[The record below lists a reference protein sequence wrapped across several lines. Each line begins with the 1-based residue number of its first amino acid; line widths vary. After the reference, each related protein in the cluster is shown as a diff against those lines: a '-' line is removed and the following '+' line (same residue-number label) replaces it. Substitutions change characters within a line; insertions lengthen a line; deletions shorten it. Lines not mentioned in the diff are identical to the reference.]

1 MGNYA
6 SYYLGL
12 EDFGSNDQIKDLEY
26 EIAHLKNLN
35 KTLNIRFEVD
45 KKEKDELQNAIEELE
60 EIVGGRDEGEVAYL
74 KKENEKYANSVVPSY
89 LKEKDELKEDIE
101 RLEKDNKTFKKR
113 YETQIEENVSIFEEI
128 VALKKEIEELK
139 NSSPPAGHTNYSWR
153 EILGK
158 KPKN

>member
-45 KKEKDELQNAIEELE
+45 KKEKDELQNAIEETE
-60 EIVGGRDEGEVAYL
+60 EEVAYL

-89 LKEKDELKEDIE
+89 LGTIDLLKEDIE

>member
-6 SYYLGL
+6 SYYLIRIVGL
-12 EDFGSNDQIKDLEY
+12 EDKIKDFEY
-26 EIAHLKNLN
+26 EVAHLKYLN

-45 KKEKDELQNAIEELE
+45 KKEKDELQNAIEESE
-60 EIVGGRDEGEVAYL
+60 EEVAYL

-89 LKEKDELKEDIE
+89 MGTIDMLKEDIE

-113 YETQIEENVSIFEEI
+113 YETQIEENVSMFEET

-139 NSSPPAGHTNYSWR
+139 NSPPPAGHTNYSWR
-153 EILGK
+153 EILVK

>member
-45 KKEKDELQNAIEELE
+45 KKEKDELQNAIEETE
-60 EIVGGRDEGEVAYL
+60 EEVAYL

-89 LKEKDELKEDIE
+89 LGTIDLLKEDIE

-113 YETQIEENVSIFEEI
+113 YETQIEENVSIFEET

-139 NSSPPAGHTNYSWR
+139 NSSSPAGHTNYSWR

>member
-6 SYYLGL
+6 SYYLIRIVGL
-12 EDFGSNDQIKDLEY
+12 EDKIKDFEY
-26 EIAHLKNLN
+26 EVAHLKNLN

-45 KKEKDELQNAIEELE
+45 KKEKDELQNAIEESE
-60 EIVGGRDEGEVAYL
+60 EEVASL

-89 LKEKDELKEDIE
+89 MGTIDMLKEDIE
-101 RLEKDNKTFKKR
+101 RLEEESNRFRKR
-113 YETQIEENVSIFEEI
+113 YETLIEENVSMFEET
-128 VALKKEIEELK
+128 VALKKEIQELN

>member
-12 EDFGSNDQIKDLEY
+12 EDFDTKDIIKDL
-26 EIAHLKNLN
+26 
-35 KTLNIRFEVD
+35 
-45 KKEKDELQNAIEELE
+45 KE
-60 EIVGGRDEGEVAYL
+60 EVAHL
-74 KKENEKYANSVVPSY
+74 KKENEKYADSVVPSY
-89 LKEKDELKEDIE
+89 MTTIDMLKEDIE

-113 YETQIEENVSIFEEI
+113 YETQIEENVSIFEET

-153 EILGK
+153 EILGR

>member
-6 SYYLGL
+6 SYYLIRIVGL
-12 EDFGSNDQIKDLEY
+12 EDKIKDFENKV
-26 EIAHLKNLN
+26 AHLKNLN

-45 KKEKDELQNAIEELE
+45 KKEKDELQNAIEESE
-60 EIVGGRDEGEVAYL
+60 EEVASL

-89 LKEKDELKEDIE
+89 MGTIDMLKEDIE
-101 RLEKDNKTFKKR
+101 RLEEESNRFRKR
-113 YETQIEENVSIFEEI
+113 YETLIEENVSMFEET
-128 VALKKEIEELK
+128 VALKKEIQELN

>member
-12 EDFGSNDQIKDLEY
+12 EDFDTKDIIKDL
-26 EIAHLKNLN
+26 
-35 KTLNIRFEVD
+35 
-45 KKEKDELQNAIEELE
+45 KE
-60 EIVGGRDEGEVAYL
+60 EVAHL

-89 LKEKDELKEDIE
+89 MMTIDMLKEDIE

-113 YETQIEENVSIFEEI
+113 YETQIEENVSIFEET

-153 EILGK
+153 EILGR

>member
-1 MGNYA
+1 MKIIHAFFLAVFLFITISGCQTI
-6 SYYLGL
+6 
-12 EDFGSNDQIKDLEY
+12 E
-26 EIAHLKNLN
+26 N
-35 KTLNIRFEVD
+35 KSQAVI
-45 KKEKDELQNAIEELE
+45 
-60 EIVGGRDEGEVAYL
+60 

-89 LKEKDELKEDIE
+89 LGTIDLLKEDIE

-113 YETQIEENVSIFEEI
+113 YETQIEENVSIFEET

-153 EILGK
+153 EILGR

>member
-6 SYYLGL
+6 SYYLIRIVGL
-12 EDFGSNDQIKDLEY
+12 EDKIKDFEY
-26 EIAHLKNLN
+26 EVAHLKNLN

-45 KKEKDELQNAIEELE
+45 KKEKDELQNAIEESE
-60 EIVGGRDEGEVAYL
+60 EEVAYL

-89 LKEKDELKEDIE
+89 LGTIDLLKEDIE

-113 YETQIEENVSIFEEI
+113 YETQIEENVSMFEET

-139 NSSPPAGHTNYSWR
+139 NSPPPAGHTNYSWR
-153 EILGK
+153 EIHGTYH
-158 KPKN
+158 

>member
-45 KKEKDELQNAIEELE
+45 KKEKDELQNAIEESE
-60 EIVGGRDEGEVAYL
+60 EEVAYL

-89 LKEKDELKEDIE
+89 MGTIDMLKEDIE

-113 YETQIEENVSIFEEI
+113 YETQIEENVSMFEET

-139 NSSPPAGHTNYSWR
+139 NSPPPAGHTNYSWR

>member
-6 SYYLGL
+6 SYYLIRIVGL
-12 EDFGSNDQIKDLEY
+12 EDKIKDFEY
-26 EIAHLKNLN
+26 EVAHLKNLN

-45 KKEKDELQNAIEELE
+45 KKEKDELQNAIEEIE
-60 EIVGGRDEGEVAYL
+60 EEVASL

-89 LKEKDELKEDIE
+89 LGTIDLLKEDIE

-113 YETQIEENVSIFEEI
+113 YETQIEENVSIFEET

>member
-6 SYYLGL
+6 SYYLIRIVGL
-12 EDFGSNDQIKDLEY
+12 EDKIKDFEY
-26 EIAHLKNLN
+26 EVAHLKNLN

-60 EIVGGRDEGEVAYL
+60 EIVGGRHEVAYL

-89 LKEKDELKEDIE
+89 LGTIDLLKEDIE

-113 YETQIEENVSIFEEI
+113 YETQIEENVSIFEET

>member
-12 EDFGSNDQIKDLEY
+12 EDFGSNDQIKDLED
-26 EIAHLKNLN
+26 EIAS
-35 KTLNIRFEVD
+35 
-45 KKEKDELQNAIEELE
+45 
-60 EIVGGRDEGEVAYL
+60 L
-74 KKENEKYANSVVPSY
+74 KKE
-89 LKEKDELKEDIE
+89 IE
-101 RLEKDNKTFKKR
+101 RLEKDNKTFKMR
-113 YETQIEENVSIFEEI
+113 YETQIEENVSIFEET

-153 EILGK
+153 EILGR

>member
-12 EDFGSNDQIKDLEY
+12 EDFGFYTKDVIKDLED
-26 EIAHLKNLN
+26 EIAS
-35 KTLNIRFEVD
+35 
-45 KKEKDELQNAIEELE
+45 
-60 EIVGGRDEGEVAYL
+60 L
-74 KKENEKYANSVVPSY
+74 KKENEKITNIMVPSY
-89 LKEKDELKEDIE
+89 KMTIEMLKEEIE

-113 YETQIEENVSIFEEI
+113 YETQIEENVSIFEET

-153 EILGK
+153 EILGR

>member
-1 MGNYA
+1 MGNYT

-35 KTLNIRFEVD
+35 ETLNIRFEVD
-45 KKEKDELQNAIEELE
+45 KKEKDILN
-60 EIVGGRDEGEVAYL
+60 
-74 KKENEKYANSVVPSY
+74 
-89 LKEKDELKEDIE
+89 EDIE

-113 YETQIEENVSIFEEI
+113 YETQIEENVSIFEET

-153 EILGK
+153 EILGR

>member
-1 MGNYA
+1 MIDINERFSEKKNFLNRLIFVYIFFA
-6 SYYLGL
+6 CLFLYLIYKTFSL
-12 EDFGSNDQIKDLEY
+12 QVSSFTDY
-26 EIAHLKNLN
+26 EIAS
-35 KTLNIRFEVD
+35 
-45 KKEKDELQNAIEELE
+45 
-60 EIVGGRDEGEVAYL
+60 L

-89 LKEKDELKEDIE
+89 LGTIDLLKEDIE

-113 YETQIEENVSIFEEI
+113 YETQIEENVSIFEEP

-153 EILGK
+153 EILGR

>member
-45 KKEKDELQNAIEELE
+45 KKEKDELQNAIEESE
-60 EIVGGRDEGEVAYL
+60 EEVAYL

-89 LKEKDELKEDIE
+89 LGTIDLLKEDIE

-113 YETQIEENVSIFEEI
+113 YETQIEENVSMFEET

-139 NSSPPAGHTNYSWR
+139 NSPPPAGHTNYSWR